1 MRLFLGYGRLRG
13 ISFEEYVSDDY
24 WEYADSDAD
33 DGTII
38 AYNTYTD
45 EYVYVIDD

>member
-1 MRLFLGYGRLRG
+1 MRLFEGYGRLRG
-13 ISFEEYVSDDY
+13 IDYAEYFSDDY
-24 WEYADSDAD
+24 WEYADYDSD

-38 AYNTYTD
+38 AYNTYTG